1 MRLVPASLFG
11 RMVSVLFLG
20 LLVAQLI
27 SVGLLLRDRGETL
40 FHTMGQNV
48 VERVASAVRLL
59 NAIPADLRGEAVTAL
74 SSTEL
79 RVSLD
84 DGVAD
89 PVQGDLGRV
98 GDSLRRQLRAAL
110 GPEARFLLRTDR
122 GAMAMPAHMRA
133 MHPAAGGDGGM
144 GPGGMMRAMPVMARL
159 VDVQVQLGDTAWV
172 RFERVLPESLFDWP
186 QRLLLLLGILLASV
200 VVVSAVAVRW
210 VTRPL
215 QVLAVAAE
223 GLGRDIQR
231 PRLPE
236 GGPREVA
243 NAARAFNTM
252 QARLR
257 RFIEDRSRILAAVSH
272 DLKTP
277 ITRLRLRSEMLKDE
291 AVADDVRR
299 DLDDMEAM
307 VMATLDFMRGTHSE
321 ESSRPVDVDSVI
333 EALVEDLPDA
343 QGRVAVSG
351 HCHRPFVGKP
361 LALRRCLGN
370 LIENAIRYGECARIS
385 VEDTPDTLRIRVID
399 EGPGIPEVELERV
412 FDPFYRLEGSRS
424 EETGGTGLGL
434 GIARNLARAHGGDL
448 VLRNRQSVSGLE
460 AILTLPR

>member
-1 MRLVPASLFG
+1 MAEEPAAEAAADDEMG
-11 RMVSVLFLG
+11 DWMG
-20 LLVAQLI
+20 LL
-27 SVGLLLRDRGETL
+27 DE
-40 FHTMGQNV
+40 
-48 VERVASAVRLL
+48 E
-59 NAIPADLRGEAVTAL
+59 
-74 SSTEL
+74 
-79 RVSLD
+79 
-84 DGVAD
+84 
-89 PVQGDLGRV
+89 
-98 GDSLRRQLRAAL
+98 
-110 GPEARFLLRTDR
+110 
-122 GAMAMPAHMRA
+122 
-133 MHPAAGGDGGM
+133 PAA
-144 GPGGMMRAMPVMARL
+144 
-159 VDVQVQLGDTAWV
+159 
-172 RFERVLPESLFDWP
+172 
-186 QRLLLLLGILLASV
+186 
-200 VVVSAVAVRW
+200 
-210 VTRPL
+210 
-215 QVLAVAAE
+215 
-223 GLGRDIQR
+223 
-231 PRLPE
+231 
-236 GGPREVA
+236 
-243 NAARAFNTM
+243 
-252 QARLR
+252 
-257 RFIEDRSRILAAVSH
+257 
-272 DLKTP
+272 
-277 ITRLRLRSEMLKDE
+277 E